1 LFEEIRVPSAGAV
14 LNKAESLSLIEQ
26 LRNAAAEERLA
37 VIKSFVR
44 ARISDVLRLD
54 AGSVFLDDQPLAEL
68 GLDSLMALELKN
80 ELQAAAGITLPPNF
94 FFDYPTLNMAATCL
108 DARLVVSK
116 GAVDSSEYEELSI

>member
-1 LFEEIRVPSAGAV
+1 M
-14 LNKAESLSLIEQ
+14 
-26 LRNAAAEERLA
+26 
-37 VIKSFVR
+37 
-44 ARISDVLRLD
+44 LRLD
-54 AGSVFLDDQPLAEL
+54 SDSVFLDDQPLAEL

-116 GAVDSSEYEELSI
+116 GVVDSSEYEELSI